1 MITELDA
8 KMVGISKETLEKM
21 AAAGVTSLQALSGQK
36 AKTLSELSGVGED
49 TLEKAINKAI
59 KLTSMGFITG
69 EQLRQIRSERTHL
82 HTGSYALDAIISE
95 TEKDGVKI
103 HGIESQ
109 TTTEIIGAGAAG
121 KTQICH
127 CVAVLAQQ
135 PVEEKGLGGGVAWI
149 DTEDTFRPDRIKE
162 IAESRGFNPTA
173 MLDGIHWALAANS
186 DHQKLLINQ
195 LYELIPLHN
204 IKLVIVDSMMG
215 NLRSEYIGRGT
226 LSTRQGELADMLKT
240 LLNVAIN
247 MKVTVIYTNQVV
259 SDPSIM
265 FGNADKPAGG
275 NIVGHAS
282 GTRLQL
288 RKGREGVRVAKLIDS
303 LSMPEAEAVFII
315 SARGIEDVPAP
326 KKKEGS

>member
-8 KMVGISKETLEKM
+8 KMVGISKETLDKM

-69 EQLRQIRSERTHL
+69 EQLQQQRSERTHL
-82 HTGSYALDAIISE
+82 HTGSYALDAIIS
-95 TEKDGVKI
+95 KVG
-103 HGIESQ
+103 GIESQ
-109 TTTEIIGAGAAG
+109 TTTEIIGAGAIG
-121 KTQICH
+121 KTQIAH
-127 CVAVLAQQ
+127 TLMVLAQQ
-135 PVEEKGLGGGVAWI
+135 PIENKGLGGDVAII
-149 DTEDTFRPDRIKE
+149 DSEDTFRPDRIKE
-162 IAESRGFNPTA
+162 IAEARGFDPVAT
-173 MLDGIHWALAANS
+173 LTGIHWALAKNS

-226 LSTRQGELADMLKT
+226 LSNRQGELADMLKT
-240 LLNVAIN
+240 LLNVALN
-247 MKVTVIYTNQVV
+247 MKVTVVYTNQVV

-275 NIVGHAS
+275 NIMGHAA

-288 RKGREGVRVAKLIDS
+288 RRGREGVRIAKLIDS
-303 LSMPEAEAVFII
+303 LSMQEAEAPFII
-315 SARGIEDVPAP
+315 SEKGIEDVPV
-326 KKKEGS
+326 KKKEEK